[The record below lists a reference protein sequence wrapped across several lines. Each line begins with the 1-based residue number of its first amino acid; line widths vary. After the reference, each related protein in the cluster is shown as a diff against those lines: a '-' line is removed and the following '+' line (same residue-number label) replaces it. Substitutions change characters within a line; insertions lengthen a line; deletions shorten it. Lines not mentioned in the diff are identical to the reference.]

1 MSATIKPAK
10 LDADQ
15 LYEQTVKSLP
25 AAERLKLATRIL
37 SDIPPHSV
45 VDYSEEWTKEDLRDF
60 SRSSWAHIDRALE
73 EGDDQTG

>member
-45 VDYSEEWTKEDLRDF
+45 VDYSEEWTREDAREVSLHSLR
-60 SRSSWAHIDRALE
+60 RAQASFGE
-73 EGDDQTG
+73 NEDDA